1 MKSGSNRALPYGWLS
16 TSVVDTGISE
26 ESSIYRRGQAVPSKC
41 QATHCSVPK
50 SCVLIYVLQ
59 VDGPRVLFCV
69 LTIKQ
74 FSF

>member
-16 TSVVDTGISE
+16 TSVVDTGISV

-50 SCVLIYVLQ
+50 SCVLIY
-59 VDGPRVLFCV
+59 GPRVLFCV